1 MKNGINIKNLQH
13 LKFYFIGIGAFFLFC
28 IFFLFTM
35 GKGESFLFLNQLH
48 NKTLDLFFKN
58 YTFLGD
64 GLFAVI
70 LSLILFFFVKTQ
82 RLSVEILSSYIVSG
96 LLAQVFKNI
105 FKHPRPRAFFSPQ
118 DYAYFIDGVSI
129 QNHVSFP
136 SGHTT
141 TAFALTLIL
150 ANRTDNKFLQCLFL
164 FMAILA
170 GYSRIYLA
178 QHFLEDVFAGA
189 ILGTI
194 ISVMCLMISSRISPK
209 KHVVLKKWKIRND

>member
-1 MKNGINIKNLQH
+1 MKNGINFKNLQH
-13 LKFYFIGIGAFFLFC
+13 LKFYFIGLAVFFAFC
-28 IFFLFTM
+28 IFFLSTM
-35 GKGESFLFLNQLH
+35 GKGESFLYLNRWH
-48 NKTLDLFFKN
+48 VKSMDWFFKN

-82 RLSVEILSSYIVSG
+82 RLSVEILTSYIVSG
-96 LLAQVFKNI
+96 ILAQIFKNI

-129 QNHVSFP
+129 QNFVSFP

-150 ANRTDNKFLQCLFL
+150 ANRTNNKFLQSLFL
-164 FMAILA
+164 LMAILA

-189 ILGTI
+189 FLGTL
-194 ISVMCLMISSRISPK
+194 ISLICLLISSGIPPK